1 MKQSELKQALA
12 YLKDKGLQQV
22 ATGVIL
28 GSGLGDFADHLE
40 GVEAIPYDEIPGM
53 PGVTVAGH
61 SGTLYSGKIKGRR
74 VIAFGGR
81 FHSYEGHELQT
92 TLTPVQLAH
101 GLGIKKLII
110 SNAAGAVSH
119 RLITGDLMFISD
131 FMSPGFDFA
140 LPDLQRSFVRF
151 DNYHLRT
158 RVLELASDLGIA
170 LQHGT
175 YFYVKG
181 PTYETKAEVRAYR
194 SMGADVVGM
203 STAPELLEAR
213 RRGMCAI
220 GITMVTNMA
229 TGVSTG
235 KLDHSEVKAAAM
247 SRKHDFARLVE
258 ALITTDLDDLV
269 PTAAVATPQFQSIK

>member
-1 MKQSELKQALA
+1 MKLQELNEALR
-12 YLKDKGLQQV
+12 YLNGQGV
-22 ATGVIL
+22 HAAGAGVIL
-28 GSGLGDFADHLE
+28 GSGLGDFAGRLQDVIE
-40 GVEAIPYDEIPGM
+40 IPYQQIPGM

-61 SGTLYSGKIKGRR
+61 SGALYAGTIDG
-74 VIAFGGR
+74 VAVVAFGGR
-81 FHSYEGHELQT
+81 FHSYEGHGLET

-101 GLGIKKLII
+101 GLGVKKLII

-119 RLITGDLMFISD
+119 RLATGDLMFISD
-131 FMSPGFDFA
+131 FMSPGYDYA
-140 LPDLQRSFVRF
+140 LPDARRSFVRF
-151 DNYHLRT
+151 DNYHLRS
-158 RVLELASDLGIA
+158 RALSLAAELGIS

-213 RRGMCAI
+213 RRGICAI

-229 TGVSTG
+229 TGVSKG
-235 KLDHSEVKAAAM
+235 KLDHSEVKETAM
-247 SRKHDFARLVE
+247 SRKEDFARLVE
-258 ALITTDLDDLV
+258 ALITADLSDAV
-269 PTAAVATPQFQSIK
+269 PSDAAVAAP

>member
-1 MKQSELKQALA
+1 MNTNELKQAIA
-12 YLKDKGLQQV
+12 YLNEKGISE
-22 ATGVIL
+22 AGTGIIL
-28 GSGLGDFADHLE
+28 GSGLGDFAEHLE
-40 GVEAIPYDEIPGM
+40 EVTQIPYDQIPGM
-53 PGVTVAGH
+53 PSVTVAGH
-61 SGTLYSGKIKGRR
+61 SGTLYAGSVDGNS

-81 FHSYEGHELQT
+81 FHSYEGHGLET

-101 GLGIKKLII
+101 GLGVKKLII

-119 RLITGDLMFISD
+119 RLVTGDLMFISD
-131 FMSPGFDFA
+131 FMSPGYDFA

-151 DNYHLRT
+151 DNYHLRG
-158 RVLELASDLGIA
+158 RVLALAADLGIA

-213 RRGMCAI
+213 RRGICAI

-229 TGVSTG
+229 TGVSKG

-247 SRKHDFARLVE
+247 SRKDDFARLVSV
-258 ALITTDLDDLV
+258 LITADLNDAV
-269 PTAAVATPQFQSIK
+269 PEASVAAPQF